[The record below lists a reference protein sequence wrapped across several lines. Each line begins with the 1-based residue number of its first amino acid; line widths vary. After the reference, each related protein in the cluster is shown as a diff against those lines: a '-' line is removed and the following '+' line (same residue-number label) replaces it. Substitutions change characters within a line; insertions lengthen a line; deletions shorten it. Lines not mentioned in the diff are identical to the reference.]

1 MGSKQYSAEEVFA
14 IMDGLSSDSNDQQE
28 TAVKETTTDEFS
40 VPELDGANSEGYK
53 EAILPENIGDV
64 KSGIRENVI
73 RPIVEGIQNPKEA
86 TKGLL
91 KGVGKTI
98 FNMGRLGES
107 AFEKTIGQI
116 PRIWGGDAV
125 GRSESDLEQEMQI
138 LKALE
143 SSSPAQQFGGAVEG
157 VAEAVIPGTMASK
170 AVSNVAAAKKLGG
183 VAKGALEIGTQ
194 GLVAGG
200 QEAVSQ
206 GEFNQEAAKSALI
219 AAGMQGV
226 FEGLGT
232 AWKAFKGTPLREELT
247 ANILGPSEGMA
258 KQFDDASEGLV
269 TIAESLPGGQAK
281 IAKELA
287 KNEGREAYTK
297 LANRATQMQEGIWA
311 DLTKKLSGIT
321 TKARTTE
328 AGEAIGLA
336 KEALSTQPGNQAR
349 KALLELENLGAK
361 NVKEGLTPIEMN
373 RVKILYT
380 QAENMYNALGTEVK
394 GMSADALRDVRN
406 ALKTRIEKEAAK
418 SGVTGV
424 DELNAQYG
432 KLASAKNM
440 LEKRAASY
448 TSFSGKQM
456 REKVLQK
463 AARMILDL
471 PVVKQ
476 TVTQPLQ
483 TVTAILGK
491 GIRSDKVNVL
501 EVEKQIPYMLNEL
514 KKLGLKQADFK
525 VVEATIKSAIRS
537 EAIRQEQEYQD
548 RKMGVTPNA

>member
-1 MGSKQYSAEEVFA
+1 M
-14 IMDGLSSDSNDQQE
+14 MDGLSSDTQDQQE
-28 TAVKETTTDEFS
+28 TTVEESTSDEFS
-40 VPELDGANSEGYK
+40 VPELDGATTDGYQV
-53 EAILPENIGDV
+53 AILPENTGDI
-64 KSGIRENVI
+64 KSGIREKVI
-73 RPIVEGIQNPKEA
+73 RPIIEGIQNPKETA
-86 TKGLL
+86 KGFL
-91 KGVGKTI
+91 KGFGKTI
-98 FNMGRLGES
+98 FNMSRLGTS
-107 AFEKTIGQI
+107 AFEKTSGQI

-125 GRSESDLEQEMQI
+125 GRSEKDLELEMQI

-143 SSSPAQQFGGAVEG
+143 SSNPSQQFGGSVEG
-157 VAEAVIPGTMASK
+157 IAEAIIPGTLASK
-170 AVSNVAAAKKLGG
+170 VVSKAAAAKNLGG

-194 GLVAGG
+194 GIVAGG

-219 AAGMQGV
+219 AAGTQGV
-226 FEGLGT
+226 FEGLGA

-269 TIAESLPGGQAK
+269 TIAESLPGGQSK

-287 KNEGREAYTK
+287 KNEGREAYTQ

-321 TKARTTE
+321 AKARTTE

-361 NVKEGLTPIEMN
+361 NVKEGLTPLEMN

-448 TSFSGKQM
+448 ISFSGKQM
-456 REKVLQK
+456 REKIQQK
-463 AARMILDL
+463 AARMLLDL
-471 PVVKQ
+471 PIIKQSITQPMQ
-476 TVTQPLQ
+476 TVA
-483 TVTAILGK
+483 AIIGK

-501 EVEKQIPYMLNEL
+501 EIEKQIPEMLNEL
-514 KKLGLKQADFK
+514 RKLGLKQADFK
-525 VVEATIKSAIRS
+525 VAESAIKSAIRS
-537 EAIRQEQEYQD
+537 AAIEQEKEYQD
-548 RKMGVTPNA
+548 RKMGLSPNA